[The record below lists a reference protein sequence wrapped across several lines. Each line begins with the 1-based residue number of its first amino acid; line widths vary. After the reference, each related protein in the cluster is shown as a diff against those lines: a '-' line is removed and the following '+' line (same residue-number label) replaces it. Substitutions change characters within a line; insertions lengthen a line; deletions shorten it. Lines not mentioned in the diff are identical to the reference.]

1 MSEPIVNIAKE
12 ADVRELAA
20 RRFPDE
26 ASRRLYISL
35 AESAPRGAWVA
46 RDDAT
51 PVGIAF
57 AHELES
63 EWFVSDLYVE
73 PSFRNMGLG
82 WKLLRQATSEP
93 GEVSLAGMID
103 AQDIGSLAFFLRR
116 GMGLHVPV
124 LRVNGEIPRED
135 DLLQMAAGDY
145 RFQTTALDPHA
156 HGAAID
162 ALDREVRGTARPI
175 DHEGFSQLASGTSF
189 FINNELVGY
198 AYVWPDGRI
207 GPLAAASAAYL
218 EQLFAFALTALGR
231 TYGAS
236 WCMALVPGTN
246 VRVMRAAVRVGLQLD
261 EVRIFATDQPQFDL
275 SRYIGFHPLAF

>member
-1 MSEPIVNIAKE
+1 MSEPIVSIAKE
-12 ADVRELAA
+12 GEIRELAA
-20 RRFPDE
+20 RRFPDD

-35 AESAPRGAWVA
+35 AESAPRGAWIA

-57 AHELES
+57 AHEGES
-63 EWFVSDLYVE
+63 EWYVSDLFVE
-73 PSFRNMGLG
+73 PSFRKMGLG

-93 GEVSLAGMID
+93 GDVSLAGMID
-103 AQDIGSLAFFLRR
+103 AQDTGALAFFLRR

-124 LRVNGEIPRED
+124 MRVHGEIPRED

-145 RFQTTALDPHA
+145 RFQTAPLDPHA

-162 ALDREVRGTARPI
+162 GLDREIRGTARPV
-175 DHEGFSQLASGTSF
+175 DHEGFSQLANGTVF
-189 FINNELVGY
+189 FINGEIVGY

-207 GPLAAASAAYL
+207 GPLGAASAAYL
-218 EQLFAFALTALGR
+218 EQFFAFALTALQR
-231 TYGAS
+231 TYSAS

-246 VRVMRAAVRVGLQLD
+246 VRVMRAAVRVGLMLD
-261 EVRIFATDQPQFDL
+261 ELRIFATDQPQFDL